1 MEDKKITLEELKHS
15 LSSDIDI
22 MLQEVADAM
31 NNARAG
37 HIIADSEELVRDANA
52 LLRQKVYQKAIETL
66 LQNQGSFSPEQ
77 QPGSSKV
84 EE

>member
-52 LLRQKVYQKAIETL
+52 ILRQKVYQKAIDTL

-77 QPGSSKV
+77 ESDSNKV

>member
-77 QPGSSKV
+77 QPGSKKV

>member
-1 MEDKKITLEELKHS
+1 MEDKKITLEELKLS

-37 HIIADSEELVRDANA
+37 HIIADSEELVRDAHA
-52 LLRQKVYQKAIETL
+52 LLRQKVYQKAANTL
-66 LQNQGSFSPEQ
+66 VQNQGSFSPEQ
-77 QPGSSKV
+77 
-84 EE
+84 E

>member
-1 MEDKKITLEELKHS
+1 MEDKKITLEDLKCS

-37 HIIADSEELVRDANA
+37 HIIADSEELVRDAHA
-52 LLRQKVYQKAIETL
+52 LLRQKVYQKAVETL
-66 LQNQGSFSPEQ
+66 VQNQGSFSPEQ
-77 QPGSSKV
+77 
-84 EE
+84 E

>member
-52 LLRQKVYQKAIETL
+52 ILRQKIYQKAIETL

-77 QPGSSKV
+77 QPCSNKV

>member
-1 MEDKKITLEELKHS
+1 MEDKKITVEDLKRS
-15 LSSDIDI
+15 LNLDIDM
-22 MLQEVADAM
+22 MLQEVAKAM

-37 HIIADSEELVRDANA
+37 HIIADSEELVRDAHA
-52 LLRQKVYQKAIETL
+52 VLRQKVYQKAVDTL

-77 QPGSSKV
+77 EQDSNKV

>member
-52 LLRQKVYQKAIETL
+52 VLRQKVYQKAIDTL
-66 LQNQGSFSPEQ
+66 VQNQGSFSPEQ
-77 QPGSSKV
+77 ESDSNKV

>member
-52 LLRQKVYQKAIETL
+52 ILRQKVYQKAIDTL

-77 QPGSSKV
+77 ESESNKV